1 MGNSKRLKEIVNIIN
16 TKKISSQEML
26 LRELQDMGFDVAQ
39 STISRDLKDLR
50 LVRRRNLNGEEYY
63 VIDNNVFLDKKPLS
77 FEKLVSKLKE
87 SVISLRNAGNII
99 VIKTYPGEAQG
110 VAASL
115 DSMNYTEIL
124 GTVAGDDNII
134 CIIDTVENTLKLID
148 ILKNI

>member
-26 LRELQDMGFDVAQ
+26 MKQLQDMGLNVTQ

-50 LVRRRNLNGEEYY
+50 LVKRRNLEGEEYY
-63 VIDNNVFLDKKPLS
+63 VIDNNIIPEKKPLS
-77 FEKLVSKLKE
+77 FEKFVSKLKE
-87 SVISLRNAGNII
+87 SVISIKNAENII

-110 VAASL
+110 VAAAL
-115 DSMNYTEIL
+115 DSMNYNEIL

-134 CIIDTVENTLKLID
+134 CVVDNIENAVKLIN